1 MRSSLSAEADAARA
15 QLGQTLDEVESRF
28 HPSYITGVSA
38 WMLKRSFRR
47 HPIVW
52 GVVGSAAVTL
62 AIGLVVWAVLSD
74 DEV

>member
-28 HPSYITGVSA
+28 HPGYITGVSA

-52 GVVGSAAVTL
+52 GVVGAAAVTL

>member
-1 MRSSLSAEADAARA
+1 MRSSINAEAEAARA
-15 QLGQTLDEVESRF
+15 HLGQALDEVELRF
-28 HPSYITGVSA
+28 HPGYITGVSA

-52 GVVGSAAVTL
+52 GVVGAAAVTL